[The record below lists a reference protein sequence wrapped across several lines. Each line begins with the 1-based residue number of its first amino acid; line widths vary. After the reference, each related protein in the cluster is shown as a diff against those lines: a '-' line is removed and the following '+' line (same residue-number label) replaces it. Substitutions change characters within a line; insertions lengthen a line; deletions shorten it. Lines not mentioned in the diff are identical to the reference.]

1 MNAMRILLV
10 DDHLVVRAGL
20 RALLDYIEAV
30 EVIAEAA
37 DANAALDLARD
48 LRPDIVIMDIAMPGM
63 NGLEA
68 TLLLK
73 QEMPDIR
80 VIVLSMHHTNEYVL
94 RALKV
99 GASAYLLKDAA
110 PAELELAIRAV
121 ARGDTYL
128 SPAVSK
134 QVIEHSLQQDQKKV
148 EPVLTPR
155 QSQVLMLVASGH
167 STKEIAYRLN
177 VNVKT
182 VETHR
187 TQLMERLSINDIAGL
202 VRYAIR
208 VGLIEIGE

>member
-20 RALLDYIEAV
+20 RSLLEYIKGV
-30 EVIAEAA
+30 EVVAEAA
-37 DANAALDLARD
+37 DANAALELARA
-48 LRPDIVIMDIAMPGM
+48 LRPDVVIMDIAMPGI

-68 TLLLK
+68 TDLLK
-73 QEMPDIR
+73 REMPEIR
-80 VIVLSMHHTNEYVL
+80 VIILSMHHTKEYVL
-94 RALKV
+94 QALKV
-99 GASAYLLKDAA
+99 GASAYLLKDSAA
-110 PAELELAIRAV
+110 VELGLAIEAV
-121 ARGDTYL
+121 GRGDTYL

-134 QVIEHSLQQDQKKV
+134 QLIEHSLQQDSKKL

-155 QSQVLMLVASGH
+155 QSQVLLLVANGH
-167 STKEIAYRLN
+167 STKEIAHLLK

-187 TQLMERLSINDIAGL
+187 TQLMERLSISDIAGL

-208 VGLIEIGE
+208 IGLIQVGV

>member
-1 MNAMRILLV
+1 MRILLV

-20 RALLDYIEAV
+20 RSLLEYIKGV
-30 EVIAEAA
+30 EVVAEAA
-37 DANAALDLARD
+37 EANAALELARV
-48 LRPDIVIMDIAMPGM
+48 LRPDVVIMDIAMPGM

-68 TLLLK
+68 TDLLK
-73 QEMPDIR
+73 QEMPEIR
-80 VIVLSMHHTNEYVL
+80 VIILSMHHTKEYVL

-99 GASAYLLKDAA
+99 GASAYLLKDSAA
-110 PAELELAIRAV
+110 VELGLAIEAV
-121 ARGDTYL
+121 RRGDTYL

-134 QVIEHSLQQDQKKV
+134 QLIEHSLQQDSKKL

-155 QSQVLMLVASGH
+155 QSEVLLLVANGH
-167 STKEIAYRLN
+167 STKEIAHRLK

-208 VGLIEIGE
+208 IGLIQVGA